1 MFIEQFSENSR
12 NILINSRLQAVSL
25 GNKFIDTEHLL
36 LSLLIENNTAVKI
49 IKNLYIDPDEIYKET
64 KKVCKINNFS
74 VNDIPF
80 SNDARDTL
88 QMAIESCNSMGYK
101 KVSTAHILI
110 ALIKGLGV
118 SSKILE
124 KFNITYD
131 EIEYE
136 YNKLNKDD
144 KKEENI
150 KTEFIDKYTVDITK
164 KALRKQ
170 LDPVIGR
177 EKEIERLI
185 QILCRRTKSNAILIG
200 ESGVGKT
207 AIVEGLAQKIVN
219 NKVPE
224 ILCEKKLISLN
235 LGSLISGTKFRG
247 MFEDRITNLLKD
259 ILKRGNII
267 LFIDEIHTIVG
278 AGSSEGSLDTAN
290 LLKPSLSRGEIQCIG
305 ATTIDEYRKYIEK
318 DKALERRFQTIKINE
333 PTINETR
340 KIINGIKSRYEK
352 FHNVVINKSVI
363 DESIRLSNIYITDRN
378 LPDKVIDIIDEACS
392 YAKIKSL
399 DKRNKLNIVIDN
411 NTNYKKL
418 KEMRNKEKEI
428 KNNPIIINEDHISNV
443 ISNWTNIPVGKLKE
457 QEVNNLMDIEK
468 SLQEK
473 LINQEQAIKG
483 LVSVIKQSKL
493 GIRNLNKPIGSFIFL
508 GPSGVGKTELVKC
521 LSEYLFKNRNSI
533 IRLDM
538 SEYSQEFSISRLIGS
553 PPGYVGY
560 EESGQ
565 LTEKVRRNPYSILLL
580 DEIEKA
586 HHSLFNIL
594 LQILDEGY
602 LNDSKGRSINFKNTI
617 IIMTS
622 NISFNDHKIEL
633 KNLDG
638 DDMFNFTPK
647 LDSKESIDILLSKV
661 FSAEFLNRIDEV
673 VLFNELNKND
683 LNKIFKLQLNLI
695 NNNLKMKGLTLKI
708 DSEETIDKI
717 IGKTFSKKYGARP
730 LIKYIQK
737 DIMSLVSDE
746 MIKRNFNK
754 GDNIIIKYIDS
765 KINVI
770 KEECE
775 VI

>member
-64 KKVCKINNFS
+64 KKVCKIDNFS

-411 NTNYKKL
+411 NTDYKKL

-428 KNNPIIINEDHISNV
+428 KNNSIIINEDHISNV